1 VDQAREPKMEVRLQ
15 VHVSPGSVV
24 IRDKDR
30 FHARSFCR
38 LPEGGLTMLSESKL
52 RSAGLLRAGVQLLM
66 VGVFALFP
74 LGAAGQPAIAGTWK
88 ADVSKTSPPNN
99 DELAVTLTIRET
111 CATGGCEVAAALRSY
126 TIRFETQ
133 TTDRGAV
140 SEEMT
145 ITCDGKSRPLS
156 QTDSGA
162 GGGKVG
168 CERTYPTVI
177 SIRVTQDDGML
188 IEYVFRVS
196 YDNSLKYTKT
206 LYGHDR
212 IYIFNRQ

>member
-1 VDQAREPKMEVRLQ
+1 MQGK
-15 VHVSPGSVV
+15 VHVSRGGAV
-24 IRDKDR
+24 IRDGQG
-30 FHARSFCR
+30 FQARSLR
-38 LPEGGLTMLSESKL
+38 LPEGGLTILSESKL

-66 VGVFALFP
+66 VSVFTLFP
-74 LGAAGQPAIAGTWK
+74 LRAAGQPAIAGTWK

-111 CATGGCEVAAALRSY
+111 GLRTY
-126 TIRFETQ
+126 TIRFDTQ
-133 TTDRGAV
+133 TADRGAV

-156 QTDSGA
+156 QADSA
-162 GGGKVG
+162 PGGGKVFCG
-168 CERTYPTVI
+168 RTYPTLI

-188 IEYVFRVS
+188 IEYVYRVS
-196 YDNSLKYTKT
+196 TDGNSLNYTRT

-212 IYIFNRQ
+212 TYIFSRQ